1 MIPLKKRLLALTAAA
16 FLALTACSLPEKPSD
31 TSHRDALT
39 WGTWGAYGKHKP
51 FLDLLNK
58 TYPEIDLEF
67 ISYYGGNATGYS
79 WAQMRADD
87 IPDIFITSQILDEAL
102 AKERLVDLSGYDF
115 INQFSTAILD
125 QVSIDG
131 GIYLLPTSNAIYGIF
146 YNKTLME
153 EKGWEVP
160 GSFAELEA
168 LCEKIRAEGLIPG
181 VVGTHLTGGPFST
194 VFNLA
199 KTSWLTTPEGVKW
212 ERDFLSG
219 ETSAEGM
226 WEGTMDYVQRYMDIG
241 MFYTDPEDR
250 SNPELLL
257 DYLGNRKAVFC
268 TTVQTVNIT
277 SLPNTGDTLGMMPF
291 ISEDGRKNIYMYTPS
306 YYFGISRRLTEPG
319 SEEKLENAIKLLSLL
334 YSPEGQA
341 TFITEE
347 TPCVMSVLDN
357 ASLPENALIYD
368 AQQALREGR
377 AFPMTYARWENVLAD
392 MGQAYKEWFRGNGV
406 DGPGCIARMDML
418 QRTFLNHSNQLYFC
432 ESTADFTLEETA
444 RLLGKAL
451 GSAVGADAAL
461 IPLGEFHDGTELRA
475 GVTGKLYQGPIDTD
489 TANAITPAYD
499 GKYALADMTG
509 AQVKELVQAGLDFAG
524 DGRPFPYVLVT
535 RGEEA
540 LEDGTV
546 YRVAL
551 LMEGYTEAAAQ
562 TYKVRVEKGSLREF
576 LRIWLEAQGTVSPD
590 GNPWT

>member
-1 MIPLKKRLLALTAAA
+1 
-16 FLALTACSLPEKPSD
+16 
-31 TSHRDALT
+31 
-39 WGTWGAYGKHKP
+39 
-51 FLDLLNK
+51 
-58 TYPEIDLEF
+58 
-67 ISYYGGNATGYS
+67 
-79 WAQMRADD
+79 
-87 IPDIFITSQILDEAL
+87 
-102 AKERLVDLSGYDF
+102 
-115 INQFSTAILD
+115 
-125 QVSIDG
+125 
-131 GIYLLPTSNAIYGIF
+131 
-146 YNKTLME
+146 
-153 EKGWEVP
+153 
-160 GSFAELEA
+160 
-168 LCEKIRAEGLIPG
+168 
-181 VVGTHLTGGPFST
+181 
-194 VFNLA
+194 
-199 KTSWLTTPEGVKW
+199 
-212 ERDFLSG
+212 
-219 ETSAEGM
+219 
-226 WEGTMDYVQRYMDIG
+226 
-241 MFYTDPEDR
+241 
-250 SNPELLL
+250 
-257 DYLGNRKAVFC
+257 
-268 TTVQTVNIT
+268 
-277 SLPNTGDTLGMMPF
+277 
-291 ISEDGRKNIYMYTPS
+291 
-306 YYFGISRRLTEPG
+306 
-319 SEEKLENAIKLLSLL
+319 
-334 YSPEGQA
+334 
-341 TFITEE
+341 
-347 TPCVMSVLDN
+347 MSVLDN

-509 AQVKELVQAGLDFAG
+509 AQVKELAQAGFDFAG